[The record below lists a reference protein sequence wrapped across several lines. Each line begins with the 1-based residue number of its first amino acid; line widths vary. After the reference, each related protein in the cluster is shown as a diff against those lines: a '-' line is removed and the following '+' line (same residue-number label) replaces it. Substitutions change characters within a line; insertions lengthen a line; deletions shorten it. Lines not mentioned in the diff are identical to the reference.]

1 MLRARVEVLRR
12 VRSTACSLSQLNWTY
27 GGWFAGT
34 WRSSS
39 SAQRSPAGDC
49 RQGLIWQLMTAKHF
63 GCDRMRTMAFNG
75 VALAGLSL
83 GNATDGQRCMSLAA
97 TATRTLLADTWLKEP
112 RLKVQLFLEA
122 NCTPVP
128 KVPQRQG
135 CMLSFR
141 CSTSF
146 WDIFTRTRAVAH
158 TQSPLVARLA
168 GNTLRCAEGG
178 CQRSCATCRHLADG
192 WTPPA
197 TRVSKLVS
205 GCAGPQG
212 PPSAALLGNLGM
224 VCNL

>member
-1 MLRARVEVLRR
+1 MHALLRISELGGLQSSEADPWLTAYDTHNIYSIQRALQYCVTMLRARVEVLRR

-27 GGWFAGT
+27 GGWFTGT

-168 GNTLRCAEGG
+168 GNTLRCAE
-178 CQRSCATCRHLADG
+178 AH
-192 WTPPA
+192 
-197 TRVSKLVS
+197 
-205 GCAGPQG
+205 
-212 PPSAALLGNLGM
+212 
-224 VCNL
+224 